1 MLPVFALLIPVLV
14 FGIAFMSLY
23 GQPLEG
29 RLKWLSEHSG
39 QVWIAGMIFLIT
51 ASLIIVLAR

>member
-1 MLPVFALLIPVLV
+1 MLPIFALLLPVLV
-14 FGIAFMSLY
+14 LAIAFISLY
-23 GQPLEG
+23 EQPLEG

>member
-14 FGIAFMSLY
+14 FGIAFVSLY
-23 GQPLEG
+23 DQPLEG

-39 QVWIAGMIFLIT
+39 QVWFAGMIFLIT

>member
-1 MLPVFALLIPVLV
+1 MLPVFALLIPILVLA
-14 FGIAFMSLY
+14 IAFVSLY

-39 QVWIAGMIFLIT
+39 QIWIAGMIFLIT
-51 ASLIIVLAR
+51 ASLIIFLAR

>member
-14 FGIAFMSLY
+14 FGIAFVSLY
-23 GQPLEG
+23 DQPLEG
-29 RLKWLSEHSG
+29 RLVWLSEHSG